1 MRIQITIAIALL
13 LAELGVA
20 AQQPSSGQPLS
31 QPGTRAGGRA
41 VNPPKFA
48 THNGHPAIEYEG
60 VQGWAGYVEYF
71 MRQGEPALGFTMA
84 QPQCPGHVY
93 VTRTRISGDFQGTSC
108 ESFDVARSGARVEKQ
123 EGKVVLTSGSATY
136 TLVPMVERGDQRRP
150 APRMG
155 APAEFLVRAVNNF
168 DKVLANIHRLGA
180 EAQARAAGQSYQP
193 ATPAGAT
200 PQPERDTRG
209 VLSIA
214 SDPGD
219 VQVYINDEPRGMTS
233 AEGKVVLRLAPGT
246 YKLRL
251 SLPGFKDF
259 VQDVRLAP
267 GKDQEVTAKLETA
280 GPPPFTAGD
289 VAEMLQGKMSPK
301 RVATLVQERGVDFEL
316 NPDLDKRLRGL
327 GATSDLLLA
336 IATNKKK

>member
-1 MRIQITIAIALL
+1 MKMQVTIAIGLL
-13 LAELGVA
+13 FAVLGA
-20 AQQPSSGQPLS
+20 MAQERPSGQPRN
-31 QPGTRAGGRA
+31 QPGGHAG
-41 VNPPKFA
+41 NPPKSA
-48 THNGHPAIEYEG
+48 THNGHPALEYEG
-60 VQGWAGYVEYF
+60 VQGWAAYIEYF
-71 MRQGEPALGFTMA
+71 TRQGEPALGFTMA

-108 ESFDVARSGARVEKQ
+108 ESFDVPRSGATIEKQ
-123 EGKVVLTSGSATY
+123 EGKVTLTSGTSTY
-136 TLVPMVERGDQRRP
+136 ALTPMVERGDQRRA

-155 APAEFLVRAVNNF
+155 ASAEFLVRAVNHF

-180 EAQARAAGQSYQP
+180 EAQARAAGQSVPQASP
-193 ATPAGAT
+193 ARST
-200 PQPERDTRG
+200 PQPERDTRA
-209 VLSIA
+209 VLTIT

-233 AEGKVVLRLAPGT
+233 GEGKVVLRLAAGT

-259 VQDVRLAP
+259 EQQVRLVS
-267 GKDQEVTAKLETA
+267 GQSQEVTAKLEPA